1 MDYVLIFMEG
11 ILFKGYVEVVL
22 FLELDDECWYL
33 LIFVIYYLKKLNK
46 IRMVFDFFVLY
57 EGILLN
63 LVLFLGL
70 DLINNLLGVFFCFCK
85 ERIVLMVDIE

>member
-1 MDYVLIFMEG
+1 ML
-11 ILFKGYVEVVL
+11 KQL
-22 FLELDDECWYL
+22 FLELDDEYWYL

-70 DLINNLLGVFFCFCK
+70 DLINNLFGVFFRFRK
-85 ERIVLMVDIE
+85 ERIVLMADIE